1 MKLMLAARDEFP
13 EGISRPA
20 PKFIELVALFS
31 PLRFNLFGSF
41 LNCPGVCGWI
51 AAIAFPQASTENPS
65 LPEAHEPHEAGG
77 FRAL

>member
-13 EGISRPA
+13 EGIGRPA

-41 LNCPGVCGWI
+41 LNCPGGLWMDCCYCFSPGLNRK
-51 AAIAFPQASTENPS
+51 SEPS
-65 LPEAHEPHEAGG
+65 RGA
-77 FRAL
+77 